1 MSNEAK
7 DGQQVAASAPP
18 ATPTAESVTSA
29 AASTSDATPDALTTE
44 ATPAGPAVPDSEIIT
59 IDDFAKIDLR
69 VAVVLA
75 AERVPKTDKLLKIEL
90 DLGYEQRTIVS
101 GIAAFYEPE
110 TLIGKR
116 IVIVAN
122 LKPAKLRGVE
132 SRGMLLAAGG
142 RGTVEELGLLTL
154 DTEIP
159 PGTRVS

>member
-1 MSNEAK
+1 MGATTMSDQPAEA
-7 DGQQVAASAPP
+7 AAPAPAPQAAAALDAAPP
-18 ATPTAESVTSA
+18 AAAEETS
-29 AASTSDATPDALTTE
+29 
-44 ATPAGPAVPDSEIIT
+44 IIT

-75 AERVPKTDKLLKIEL
+75 AERVPKTDKLLKLDL
-90 DLGYEQRTIVS
+90 DLGDEQRTIVS
-101 GIAAFYEPE
+101 GIAQFYEPE
-110 TLIGKR
+110 ALVGRR

-142 RGTVEELGLLTL
+142 RGDGEELGLITL
-154 DTEIP
+154 DKEIP